1 MPQNDQSLLPDNTM
15 DTRQLMGADSDE
27 TGRNAP
33 SGAAGGMGGTWVYGE
48 RGGGKRRGFQ
58 GAVRPG

>member
-27 TGRNAP
+27 TEDRK
-33 SGAAGGMGGTWVYGE
+33 SV
-48 RGGGKRRGFQ
+48 
-58 GAVRPG
+58 V